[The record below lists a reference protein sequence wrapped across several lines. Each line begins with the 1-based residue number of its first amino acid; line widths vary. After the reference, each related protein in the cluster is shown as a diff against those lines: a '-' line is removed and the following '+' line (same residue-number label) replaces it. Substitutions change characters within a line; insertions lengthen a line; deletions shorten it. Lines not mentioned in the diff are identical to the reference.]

1 MYQQERGKNDVN
13 KTESLKHNFPK
24 IFFIQLT
31 IPRTSFS
38 GIESNRTFAIQ
49 AWVDINRVLIT
60 VFLFFFF
67 SIVSTRIGAISSIR
81 SLSLFSPPAF
91 NGEKGWKK
99 RRPCFGISSP
109 PPTDYFVNEEGQ
121 TCFHARSVCGCAC
134 MKFSFQIVPLT
145 LTVYEW
151 PLMKT

>member
-1 MYQQERGKNDVN
+1 MYQQKRGKNDV
-13 KTESLKHNFPK
+13 KTESRNTIFPK
-24 IFFIQLT
+24 Y
-31 IPRTSFS
+31 FS
-38 GIESNRTFAIQ
+38 SNLLFHAPPFQESNRIERFQ
-49 AWVDINRVLIT
+49 AWMDINRVLIT

>member
-1 MYQQERGKNDVN
+1 MLIKLNLETQFSQN
-13 KTESLKHNFPK
+13 
-24 IFFIQLT
+24 IFHPTYYSTHLLF
-31 IPRTSFS
+31 RNR
-38 GIESNRTFAIQ
+38 IESNVCCIQ

>member
-38 GIESNRTFAIQ
+38 RIESNRTFPS
-49 AWVDINRVLIT
+49 VGGYKSSINHR
-60 VFLFFFF
+60 FSFFFF

-91 NGEKGWKK
+91 NGGKGWKK

>member
-1 MYQQERGKNDVN
+1 MLIKLNLETQFSQN
-13 KTESLKHNFPK
+13 
-24 IFFIQLT
+24 IFHPTYYSTHLLFT
-31 IPRTSFS
+31 NR
-38 GIESNRTFAIQ
+38 IESNVCYIQ

-91 NGEKGWKK
+91 NGGKGWKK